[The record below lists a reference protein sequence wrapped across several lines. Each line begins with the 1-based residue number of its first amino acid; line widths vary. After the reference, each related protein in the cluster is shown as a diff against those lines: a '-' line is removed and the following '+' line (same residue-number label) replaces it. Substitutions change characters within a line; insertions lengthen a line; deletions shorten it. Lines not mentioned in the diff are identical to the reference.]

1 MQRATDST
9 VSYTQAED
17 SEDRR
22 GMIVYYVDQLLRRI
36 AECPYDSIPQLF
48 QHVTRGGPCQCQADV
63 LRLFGGRI
71 IFRHTCRRMNL
82 VRRAVLNGEM
92 DTAPADLRTWTEQER
107 PEMDPPF
114 RDYQYFWCPNLNSP
128 TLFRYVTEDMEEEI
142 CRYPVVLYT
151 DELFQETENDSGQMD
166 TSLGDNMD
174 SSEWFGVLDP
184 IDVIRFWETADDN
197 SPVNTDTEVSDNE
210 NSDEDWRRPPPINT
224 SGLEWHYE

>member
-1 MQRATDST
+1 
-9 VSYTQAED
+9 
-17 SEDRR
+17 
-22 GMIVYYVDQLLRRI
+22 
-36 AECPYDSIPQLF
+36 
-48 QHVTRGGPCQCQADV
+48 
-63 LRLFGGRI
+63 
-71 IFRHTCRRMNL
+71 
-82 VRRAVLNGEM
+82 
-92 DTAPADLRTWTEQER
+92 
-107 PEMDPPF
+107 MDPPF
-114 RDYQYFWCPNLNSP
+114 RDYQYFWRPNLNSP